1 MAEKRPQW
9 NRLSQGELER
19 QRARLRAKARQLAE
33 RLKQRERAL
42 GQGGA
47 ADRGLR
53 QMREHIEGMEQAA
66 LALHHRA
73 RSRGG

>member
-1 MAEKRPQW
+1 MVERRPKW
-9 NRLSQGELER
+9 SCLSKGELER

-42 GQGGA
+42 GQSGA
-47 ADRGLR
+47 VDRGLR

-66 LALHHRA
+66 TALHHRA
-73 RSRGG
+73 RSRV

>member
-9 NRLSQGELER
+9 NRLSQGELE
-19 QRARLRAKARQLAE
+19 RQLAE

-73 RSRGG
+73 RSRSG